1 MQHKQQQVKPTLGNV
16 LPTTSTSDCISAFSL
31 LPFSLLTFVFVYVT
45 IHQPRHHPITNFSFP
60 SFSLFFRSFFFFFGF
75 LVFWFFCSFPF
86 SFPFSESRTAP
97 QRANYDILLNYDI
110 LIPTFRFRHCRCCKD
125 FISPSAEE
133 DEVRV
138 IYLTFS

>member
-1 MQHKQQQVKPTLGNV
+1 MFCQQLLHPTVFQLFLYCLFPFWPLFLFTSPSTNLATIPSQTFLFLLFPFFFV
-16 LPTTSTSDCISAFSL
+16 L
-31 LPFSLLTFVFVYVT
+31 
-45 IHQPRHHPITNFSFP
+45 
-60 SFSLFFRSFFFFFGF
+60 FFFFGF